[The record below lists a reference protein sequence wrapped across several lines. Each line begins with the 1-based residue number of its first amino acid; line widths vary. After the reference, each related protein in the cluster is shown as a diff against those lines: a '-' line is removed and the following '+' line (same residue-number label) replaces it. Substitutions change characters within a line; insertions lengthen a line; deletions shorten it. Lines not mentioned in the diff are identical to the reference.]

1 MQIHAVTEAEMANA
15 QVVREFIES
24 MGKVP
29 AEERYGR
36 AFAADSRV
44 WWESLPGSETQWLE
58 DTYYQGP
65 AAAAAAASEYV
76 SAGVIY
82 NTSIHEIF
90 ACGPVVVTRRT
101 DTPVEIAMGH
111 DQAVHMSGVFTLREG
126 KIVLWMDY
134 IGHKT
139 GMAG

>member
-1 MQIHAVTEAEMANA
+1 MKIHAMTETERANA
-15 QVVREFIES
+15 EVVREFIES
-24 MGKVP
+24 MGKLP
-29 AEERYGR
+29 AEVRYER
-36 AFAADSRV
+36 AFAPASRV

-58 DTYYQGP
+58 DTYHQGP

-76 SAGVIY
+76 SAGVVY
-82 NTSIHEIF
+82 NTLIEEIF

-126 KIVLWMDY
+126 RIVLWMDY